1 MSNKYSELSD
11 FEINKL
17 VAEQLGLETG
27 WQSGSKVGI
36 ADGSFCGG
44 YVDYCNNDADCMPIA
59 WENKIGTEHK
69 ADGDWIAA
77 ITGERDAFGVPVR
90 WAHWS
95 ESDNPRRAICEC
107 FLLMIDSNQNR

>member
-17 VAEQLGLETG
+17 VAELLGFETG
-27 WQSGSKVGI
+27 WQSGSKIGI

-59 WENKIGTEHK
+59 WDKKIGIEQTIDGLWVACIISERHK
-69 ADGDWIAA
+69 NGI
-77 ITGERDAFGVPVR
+77 PKR
-90 WAHWS
+90 WSHWAES
-95 ESDNPRRAICEC
+95 ENPRRAICEC
-107 FLLMIDSNQNR
+107 FLLMKDAE